1 MQDAAATMAV
11 SDPGN
16 YASYLEVQGDNPL
29 YSSGNI
35 LLAMTQ
41 NPGITQIG
49 TAERW
54 RSLGRTVKEN
64 ERNRGVQIYTKG
76 NFSKGYTIGSAYD
89 ISQTTGREVPPPRQI
104 TEGSREMEKALE
116 AVMNYSLVPIEVDSA
131 LPGPALYDSHTLELY
146 VNPNY
151 SEAEIFKGLAA
162 EVTHSR
168 IHNKGKN
175 VYYTR
180 KENNLDAQSVAYLL
194 CRRFG
199 VKCELPDLSGLTEQ
213 YQGWTAPEIKQSLSY
228 IQDMSKQIGGSIE
241 KSITPQNQNRGSMRR
256 PAR

>member
-1 MQDAAATMAV
+1 MQDAAATMTV

-16 YASYLEVQGDNPL
+16 YAAYLEVQGDNPL

-41 NPGITQIG
+41 NSAITQIG

-54 RSLGRTVKEN
+54 RSLGRTVKEH
-64 ERNRGVQIYTKG
+64 ERTRGVQIYTKG

-89 ISQTTGREVPPPRQI
+89 ISQTTGREVPPTKQI
-104 TEGSREMEKALE
+104 TEGSRDMEKALE
-116 AVMNYSLVPIEVDSA
+116 AVMNYSLVPISADDS
-131 LPGPALYDSHTLELY
+131 LPEPALYDSHSLELY
-146 VNPNY
+146 VNTNF
-151 SEAEIFKGLAA
+151 SETEIFAGLAS
-162 EVTHSR
+162 EVAHSR

-180 KENNLDAQSVAYLL
+180 KDNDLDAKSVAYLL
-194 CRRFG
+194 CKRFG
-199 VKCELPDLSGLTEQ
+199 VKCDMPDLSGLTAQ
-213 YQGWTAPEIKQSLSY
+213 YEGWTAPQIKQALGY
-228 IQDMSKQIGGSIE
+228 IQEMSKQIGGSIE